1 MKVDYNEVVGDF
13 NSDLSVDTEKVFS
26 NNILVPTTINLQG
39 NDYGRG
45 VVPLSAS
52 APLDVIF
59 STPYVVYEITSELAS
74 RIWGDFEGV
83 EDIHILMYFNAS
95 EDELVIFRAEGDT
108 LRVGGFACGVRVDK
122 NALQFYGTGEEEYI
136 EGSNVFVDP
145 MIGNVVL
152 WHSIMSVFGSY
163 DSEFNLGNLFYWVDY
178 ANSRKSGLTVTKK
191 EFDNLMDSKIEFIER
206 NGVKRQVRELL
217 IEGEDVESL
226 SELCEYENEYMPEGT
241 CLALAK
247 SDDMR
252 YYTLRLDGL
261 EVPIIRFGATYDS
274 SMFEDTDS
282 EDYIDFSELDI
293 LDEDEESLDK
303 DDDDDW
309 CDCGNDN
316 L

>member
-26 NNILVPTTINLQG
+26 NNILVPSTISLRG

-59 STPYVVYEITSELAS
+59 STPYVIYEITAELAC
-74 RIWGDFEGV
+74 RIWGSFEGV
-83 EDIHILMYFNAS
+83 GDIHIFMYFNAS
-95 EDELVIFRAEGDT
+95 EDELVIIRAEGDE
-108 LRVGGFACGVRVDK
+108 LRVGGYACGVRVDK
-122 NALQFYGTGEEEYI
+122 AALEFYGTGEEAYI
-136 EGSNVFVDP
+136 DGSHVFVDP
-145 MIGNVVL
+145 TVGNVVL
-152 WHSIMSVFGSY
+152 WHSIMSVFGSD

-178 ANSRKSGLTVTKK
+178 ANSRKSGFTVTQE
-191 EFDNLMDSKIEFIER
+191 EFDNLMNSKIEFIER

-217 IEGEDVESL
+217 IDEEDVEAL
-226 SELCEYENEYMPEGT
+226 SELCKYENGYMPDGT

-247 SDDMR
+247 FDMQ
-252 YYTLRLDGL
+252 YYTLRLDGF
-261 EVPIIRFGATYDS
+261 EVSIIKFGATFDS
-274 SMFEDTDS
+274 SMFEDTES
-282 EDYIDFSELDI
+282 KDYVDFEELDI
-293 LDEDEESLDK
+293 FDEDEEPLDK

-309 CDCGNDN
+309 CDCGNDS

>member
-1 MKVDYNEVVGDF
+1 MKIDYNEVVGNF

-26 NNILVPTTINLQG
+26 NEILVPITANLRG

-59 STPYVVYEITSELAS
+59 STPYVVYEITSELAC
-74 RIWGDFEGV
+74 RIWGSFEGV
-83 EDIHILMYFNAS
+83 GDIHILMYFNAS
-95 EDELVIFRAEGDT
+95 EDELIILRAEGCDF
-108 LRVGGFACGVRVDK
+108 RVGGFACGVKVDK
-122 NALQFYGTGEEEYI
+122 NALQFFGTGEEAYI
-136 EGSNVFVDP
+136 EGSHVFVDP
-145 MIGNVVL
+145 MVGNVVL
-152 WHSIMSVFGSY
+152 WHSIMSVFGSD

-178 ANSRKSGLTVTKK
+178 ANSRKSGLTVTQE
-191 EFDNLMDSKIEFIER
+191 EFDNLMDSKVEFIER
-206 NGVKRQVRELL
+206 NGVKRRVRELL
-217 IEGEDVESL
+217 IDEEDVESL
-226 SELCEYENEYMPEGT
+226 SELCRYENEYMPEGT
-241 CLALAK
+241 CLALSN
-247 SDDMR
+247 SDMQ

-261 EVPIIRFGATYDS
+261 EVPIIGFGATYDS
-274 SMFEDTDS
+274 SMFRDTDS

-293 LDEDEESLDK
+293 LDEAEEPLDK

>member
-26 NNILVPTTINLQG
+26 NNILVSTTINLRG

-59 STPYVVYEITSELAS
+59 STPYVVYEITSELAC
-74 RIWGDFEGV
+74 RIWGSFEGIG
-83 EDIHILMYFNAS
+83 DIHVFMYFNAS
-95 EDELVIFRAEGDT
+95 EDELVILRAEGNE
-108 LRVGGFACGVRVDK
+108 LRVGGYACGVRVDK
-122 NALQFYGTGEEEYI
+122 NALEFYGTGEEDYI
-136 EGSNVFVDP
+136 DGSHVFVDP
-145 MIGNVVL
+145 TVGNVVL
-152 WHSIMSVFGSY
+152 WHSIMSVFGSD

-178 ANSRKSGLTVTKK
+178 ANSRKSGFTVTQE

-206 NGVKRQVRELL
+206 NGVKKQVRELL
-217 IEGEDVESL
+217 IDEEDVDSL
-226 SELCEYENEYMPEGT
+226 SELCEYENGYMPDGT

-247 SDDMR
+247 FDMR
-252 YYTLRLDGL
+252 YYTLRLDGF
-261 EVPIIRFGATYDS
+261 EVPIIRFGATFDA
-274 SMFEDTDS
+274 SMFEDTES
-282 EDYIDFSELDI
+282 EDYVDFSELDI
-293 LDEDEESLDK
+293 LDEDEEPLDK

-309 CDCGNDN
+309 CDCGNDS

>member
-26 NNILVPTTINLQG
+26 NNILVPSTISLRG

-59 STPYVVYEITSELAS
+59 STPYVIYEITSELAC
-74 RIWGDFEGV
+74 RIWGSFEGI
-83 EDIHILMYFNAS
+83 EDIHIFMYFNVS
-95 EDELVIFRAEGDT
+95 EDELVILRAEGDE
-108 LRVGGFACGVRVDK
+108 LRVGGYACGVRVDK
-122 NALQFYGTGEEEYI
+122 NALEFYGTGEEAYI
-136 EGSNVFVDP
+136 DESHVFVDP
-145 MIGNVVL
+145 TVGNVVL
-152 WHSIMSVFGSY
+152 WHSIMSVFGSD

-178 ANSRKSGLTVTKK
+178 ANSRKSGFTVTRE
-191 EFDNLMDSKIEFIER
+191 EFDNLIDSKIKFIER

-217 IEGEDVESL
+217 IDEEDVEAL
-226 SELCEYENEYMPEGT
+226 SELCEYENGHMPEGT

-247 SDDMR
+247 FDMR

-261 EVPIIRFGATYDS
+261 EVPIIRFGATFDE
-274 SMFEDTDS
+274 SMFEDTES
-282 EDYIDFSELDI
+282 EDYVDFGELNI
-293 LDEDEESLDK
+293 FDEDEEPLDK

-309 CDCGNDN
+309 CDLGNDS